1 MRLASES
8 LARPITGVNW
18 HTDRVTTPPEPAP
31 DRRWPGS
38 VYGVGD
44 EPDARFTLANERT
57 ALAWLRTALAL
68 VAGGVALILL
78 DGTAGGH
85 VLGAGLV
92 HWLAAVI
99 CVAGAVVAIGSVLRW
114 SRVERAMRT
123 ASPLPAPGLL
133 VFVVGVVVVVAL
145 VLAALIVVAQR

>member
-1 MRLASES
+1 M
-8 LARPITGVNW
+8 
-18 HTDRVTTPPEPAP
+18 
-31 DRRWPGS
+31 
-38 VYGVGD
+38 
-44 EPDARFTLANERT
+44 ANERT